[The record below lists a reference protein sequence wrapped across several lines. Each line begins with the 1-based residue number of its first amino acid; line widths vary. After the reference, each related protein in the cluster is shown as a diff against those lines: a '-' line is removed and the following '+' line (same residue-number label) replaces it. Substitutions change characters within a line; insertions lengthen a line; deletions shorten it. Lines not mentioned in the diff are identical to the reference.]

1 MNVWSFLFGFRILCL
16 RYLHP
21 GLAFTPVSPGRR
33 ARADCLHLSK
43 KRRMDDTR
51 HEEQPMLQPAP
62 EKHHQEIINDILKI
76 SLEPFQLKDQLEH
89 ILDYLITLQGF
100 DFSRQA
106 AIFLVEQDSEL
117 LLLKAARGFS
127 EDQTIACNAVR
138 FGLCHC
144 GQAARKAKIQF
155 FAKVPAL
162 STSGFAPALPCG
174 HYCAPIIRDEDAIGI
189 MAIYVTERHQPSHE
203 TEQLLEAIANI
214 LATVVENQRM
224 DQQLIS
230 LVNDLR
236 ISIINLREEKK
247 FSESIIQGLNHGLLV
262 TDLHGHILK
271 SNAIAQSILSPFSA
285 VLDEQILS
293 NIIGKDVA
301 EQMLESRS
309 IPAARTEKELTL
321 TAATGEQK
329 IISFSAVP
337 REDAR
342 GGQVG
347 LIISLSDISELKY
360 VRKEMEKMNR
370 LSTVAEIASAVAHEV
385 RNPLAG
391 IKIMAQSIEENA
403 EDNEEQ
409 LECSRRIIRQVDRLN
424 ELLSEFF
431 SYARPVV
438 PNKRPTS
445 LAAILSE
452 TLPLIHN
459 KLMQLHI
466 ELIDDYNN
474 TLPAIIVDPNQL
486 QQVFL
491 NLILNAIDAIREQ
504 GRIEISAKVLTKN
517 RFPFY
522 KKKFPSLLNDHQYV
536 VVHFSDNG
544 TGMSAET
551 VEKIFEPFF
560 TTKSSG
566 TGLGLSIVY
575 RTLREND
582 AAIVVE
588 STEGKGT
595 TFIMFFQTEGYA
607 VVEN

>member
-1 MNVWSFLFGFRILCL
+1 M
-16 RYLHP
+16 
-21 GLAFTPVSPGRR
+21 T
-33 ARADCLHLSK
+33 
-43 KRRMDDTR
+43 
-51 HEEQPMLQPAP
+51 
-62 EKHHQEIINDILKI
+62 
-76 SLEPFQLKDQLEH
+76 
-89 ILDYLITLQGF
+89 
-100 DFSRQA
+100 
-106 AIFLVEQDSEL
+106 
-117 LLLKAARGFS
+117 
-127 EDQTIACNAVR
+127 
-138 FGLCHC
+138 
-144 GQAARKAKIQF
+144 
-155 FAKVPAL
+155 
-162 STSGFAPALPCG
+162 
-174 HYCAPIIRDEDAIGI
+174 
-189 MAIYVTERHQPSHE
+189 IYVTENHQSSHD

-224 DQQLIS
+224 DQQLIN

-236 ISIINLREEKK
+236 VSIINLREEKK

-262 TDLHGHILK
+262 TDLQGHILK
-271 SNAIAQSILSPFSA
+271 SNAIAQAILNPFST
-285 VLDEQILS
+285 VLDDRSLS
-293 NIIGKDVA
+293 DIIGKAAA
-301 EQMLESRS
+301 EQMLENRNL
-309 IPAARTEKELTL
+309 PATRTEKELVLAT
-321 TAATGEQK
+321 ATGEQK

-342 GGQVG
+342 GGRVG

-403 EDNEEQ
+403 GENEEQ

-438 PNKRPTS
+438 PNKRPSS

-459 KLMQLHI
+459 KLMSRHI
-466 ELIDDYNN
+466 ELVEDYGKD
-474 TLPAIIVDPNQL
+474 LPAIIVDPNQL

-491 NLILNAIDAIREQ
+491 NLMLNAIDAIREQ
-504 GRIEISAKVLTKN
+504 GRIEISAKLLVKS
-517 RFPFY
+517 RFAVY
-522 KKKFPSLLNDHQYV
+522 KKKFPGLRSDRQYI

-544 TGMSAET
+544 AGMSAET
-551 VEKIFEPFF
+551 VDKIFEPFF
-560 TTKSSG
+560 TTKSTG

-595 TFIMFFQTEGYA
+595 TFMMFFQTEG
-607 VVEN
+607 

>member
-1 MNVWSFLFGFRILCL
+1 M
-16 RYLHP
+16 
-21 GLAFTPVSPGRR
+21 A
-33 ARADCLHLSK
+33 
-43 KRRMDDTR
+43 DTR
-51 HEEQPMLQPAP
+51 QEEQSMPQHAP
-62 EKHHQEIINDILKI
+62 VKHHQEIINDILKI
-76 SLEPFQLKDQLEH
+76 SLEPSQLKDQLEH
-89 ILDYLITLQGF
+89 VLDYLIALQGF
-100 DFSRQA
+100 DFSHQA

-127 EDQTIACNAVR
+127 ENQTIACNAVR

-144 GQAARKAKIQF
+144 GQAAQKGKIQF
-155 FAKVPAL
+155 FAKAPAL
-162 STSGFAPALPCG
+162 SASGFVATQPCG
-174 HYCAPIIRDEDAIGI
+174 HYCAPIIRDEGAIGI
-189 MAIYVTERHQPSHE
+189 MAIYVTEHHQPSHE

-214 LATVVENQRM
+214 LATVIENQRM
-224 DQQLIS
+224 DQQLIN

-236 ISIINLREEKK
+236 NSIINLREEKK

-271 SNAIAQSILSPFSA
+271 SNAIAQSILIPFST
-285 VLDEQILS
+285 VLDGQMLS
-293 NIIGKDVA
+293 DIIGKDA
-301 EQMLESRS
+301 AGQMLESRN
-309 IPAARTEKELTL
+309 IPAARTEKEMLLT
-321 TAATGEQK
+321 TTTGEQK

-342 GGQVG
+342 GSQVG

-459 KLMQLHI
+459 KLMQRHI
-466 ELIDDYNN
+466 DLIDDYNN
-474 TLPAIIVDPNQL
+474 KLPAIIADPNQL

-491 NLILNAIDAIREQ
+491 NLMLNAIDAIREQ
-504 GRIEISAKVLTKN
+504 GRIEISAKVLARNKY
-517 RFPFY
+517 PMY
-522 KKKFPSLLNDHQYV
+522 KKKFPGLLLDRQYI

-588 STEGKGT
+588 SSEGRGT
-595 TFIMFFQTEGYA
+595 TFIMFFLTEG
-607 VVEN
+607 

>member
-1 MNVWSFLFGFRILCL
+1 
-16 RYLHP
+16 
-21 GLAFTPVSPGRR
+21 
-33 ARADCLHLSK
+33 
-43 KRRMDDTR
+43 MDDSR
-51 HEEQPMLQPAP
+51 QEEQAVPQHGPK
-62 EKHHQEIINDILKI
+62 KHHQEIINDILKI
-76 SLEPFQLKDQLEH
+76 SLEPYQLTDQLEH
-89 ILDYLITLQGF
+89 ILDYLISLRGF
-100 DFSRQA
+100 DFSGQA
-106 AIFLVEQDSEL
+106 AIFLVEQDSQL

-127 EDQTIACNAVR
+127 EEQSVACKIVR

-144 GQAARKAKIQF
+144 GQTARKGKILF
-155 FAKVPAL
+155 FPKAPAL
-162 STSGFAPALPCG
+162 STSGLDPALLCG
-174 HYCAPIIRDEDAIGI
+174 HYCTPIIRDNGTIGV
-189 MAIYVTERHQPSHE
+189 MTLYVGEGHRPNHD
-203 TEQLLEAIANI
+203 TEQLLEGVANI
-214 LATVVENQRM
+214 LATVIENQRM
-224 DQQLIS
+224 DQQLIN

-271 SNAIAQSILSPFSA
+271 SNAVAQSVLSPFAA
-285 VLDEQILS
+285 VLDDRLLADV
-293 NIIGKDVA
+293 IGKEAA
-301 EQMLESRS
+301 EQMLKN
-309 IPAARTEKELTL
+309 IHLPAARAEKELTL
-321 TAATGEQK
+321 TTSAGERK
-329 IISFSAVP
+329 IFSFSTVP

-342 GGQVG
+342 GCQVG
-347 LIISLSDISELKY
+347 LIVSLSDISELKY

-452 TLPLIHN
+452 ILPLIHN
-459 KLMQLHI
+459 KLMKRNI
-466 ELIDDYNN
+466 ELIDNYSKE
-474 TLPAIIVDPNQL
+474 LPAIIVDPNQL

-504 GRIEISAKVLTKN
+504 GKIEISAKVLTKN
-517 RFPFY
+517 RVPFY
-522 KKKFPSLLNDHQYV
+522 KKKFPALMSDRQYI

-544 TGMSAET
+544 AGMSAET
-551 VEKIFEPFF
+551 VDKIFEPFF
-560 TTKSSG
+560 TTKSTG

-588 STEGKGT
+588 SAEGQGT
-595 TFIMFFQTEGYA
+595 TFIMFFLTE
-607 VVEN
+607 

>member
-1 MNVWSFLFGFRILCL
+1 
-16 RYLHP
+16 
-21 GLAFTPVSPGRR
+21 
-33 ARADCLHLSK
+33 
-43 KRRMDDTR
+43 MDNRQHDKQSLPQD
-51 HEEQPMLQPAP
+51 HGP

-76 SLEPFQLKDQLEH
+76 SLEPYQLKDQLEH
-89 ILDYLITLQGF
+89 ILDYLTALEGF

-106 AIFLVEQDSEL
+106 AIFLVEQDPEYLVLNAS
-117 LLLKAARGFS
+117 KGFS
-127 EDQTIACNAVR
+127 EEQRLTCGKVR

-144 GQAARKAKIQF
+144 GQVARKKRVQF
-155 FAKVPAL
+155 FQKVPAL
-162 STSGFAPALPCG
+162 STSGLAPQSPHG
-174 HYCAPIIRDEDAIGI
+174 HYCAPIIRDGATIGVMI
-189 MAIYVTERHQPSHE
+189 VYVTIKHLPSYA

-214 LATVVENQRM
+214 LATVIENQRM
-224 DQQLIS
+224 DQQLIN

-262 TDLHGHILK
+262 TDLQGRVLK
-271 SNAIAQSILSPFSA
+271 SNAVTQSILGSFA
-285 VLDEQILS
+285 TDIDGRLLADIL
-293 NIIGKDVA
+293 GKKA
-301 EQMLESRS
+301 ATEMLESRKL
-309 IPAARTEKELTL
+309 PNARTEKELVL
-321 TAATGEQK
+321 TASTGEQK
-329 IISFSAVP
+329 IISFSTVP

-452 TLPLIHN
+452 ILPLINN
-459 KLMQLHI
+459 KLMKRHI
-466 ELIDDYNN
+466 ELAEDISKG
-474 TLPAIIVDPNQL
+474 LPRIIVDPNQL

-504 GRIEISAKVLTKN
+504 GRIEISARVLPKN
-517 RFPFY
+517 RSLHY
-522 KKKFPSLLNDHQYV
+522 KNLHPGLIADRRYV
-536 VVHFSDNG
+536 SVAFSDNG
-544 TGMSAET
+544 AGMSEAT

-560 TTKSSG
+560 TTKTTG

-575 RTLREND
+575 RTLKEND
-582 AAIVVE
+582 AAIIVD
-588 STEGKGT
+588 SKEGKGT
-595 TFIMFFQTEGYA
+595 TFTMFFQTE
-607 VVEN
+607 E